1 MAYSV
6 LRQSNILRRN
16 ALFSNIA
23 IKQISSSQP
32 RNIHPLVT
40 LFAKPISRVAAAI
53 LGRSARAYWKK
64 LPQSKKDAFKIQA
77 SKYRW
82 LGIPCM
88 AIFVIAPVYGY
99 FCSHLDVNPL
109 TGKEFCTTFCF
120 AFTLGLIVLSLYL

>member
-16 ALFSNIA
+16 ALFSNIP
-23 IKQISSSQP
+23 IKQISSSQS

-53 LGRSARAYWKK
+53 LGRSARAYWKT

-82 LGIPCM
+82 LGIPGM
-88 AIFVIAPVYGY
+88 ALAVIAPTYGY
-99 FCSHLDVNPL
+99 YSVSMYIIFFSNEGQNH
-109 TGKEFCTTFCF
+109 
-120 AFTLGLIVLSLYL
+120 IS

>member
-16 ALFSNIA
+16 ALFSNLP
-23 IKQISSSQP
+23 IKQISSSQS

-64 LPQSKKDAFKIQA
+64 LPQGKKDALKIQV

-82 LGIPCM
+82 LGIPGM
-88 AIFVIAPVYGY
+88 ALAVIAPTYGY
-99 FCSHLDVNPL
+99 YSVSMITYDYSEMPL
-109 TGKEFCTTFCF
+109 GFQIRV
-120 AFTLGLIVLSLYL
+120 G

>member
-16 ALFSNIA
+16 ALFSNIP

-82 LGIPCM
+82 LGIPGM
-88 AIFVIAPVYGY
+88 ALAVIAPTYGY
-99 FCSHLDVNPL
+99 YSVSMYIIFFSNEGQNH
-109 TGKEFCTTFCF
+109 
-120 AFTLGLIVLSLYL
+120 IS